1 MELPYISQPD
11 WGDFMQILEDCYRSL
26 HNDRTTR
33 IPNANARIEPTFRR
47 TICSMD
53 IHP

>member
-33 IPNANARIEPTFRR
+33 IPNAGFDGERSAERCT
-47 TICSMD
+47 D
-53 IHP
+53 